1 MAGPPERPRSPFFKP
16 STPRSLVEVQSPGG
30 TKTLKKKAKPS
41 SEAKSGIGGTV
52 ANLVTCIVGS
62 GIVGVPFAL
71 REAGLVAGSCMVVL
85 CALLTD
91 KSLRMLIDTAKYA
104 DVPSYETLMEGE
116 FGLFVMLWLPVYSI
130 CECKCECEC
139 ECKCEP
145 LLTHMTYPLSHCK
158 SRLWSIRI
166 HLY

>member
-1 MAGPPERPRSPFFKP
+1 MAYIVLYSIVYCSILWHWIFNFKRNMAGPPERPRSPFFQP

-30 TKTLKKKAKPS
+30 TKTLKKKKAKPAS
-41 SEAKSGIGGTV
+41 DEAKSGIGGTV

-71 REAGLVAGSCMVVL
+71 REAGLVAGTGMVVL

-116 FGLFVMLWLPVYSI
+116 
-130 CECKCECEC
+130 
-139 ECKCEP
+139 
-145 LLTHMTYPLSHCK
+145 
-158 SRLWSIRI
+158 
-166 HLY
+166 

>member
-1 MAGPPERPRSPFFKP
+1 MAGPPERPRSPFFQP
-16 STPRSLVEVQSPGG
+16 STPRSLIEVQSPGG
-30 TKTLKKKAKPS
+30 TKTLKKKKAKPAS
-41 SEAKSGIGGTV
+41 DEAKSGIGGTV

-71 REAGLVAGSCMVVL
+71 REAGLVAGTGMVVL

-116 FGLFVMLWLPVYSI
+116 CLFCVYSS
-130 CECKCECEC
+130 CSQ
-139 ECKCEP
+139 P
-145 LLTHMTYPLSHCK
+145 MVQMQT
-158 SRLWSIRI
+158 
-166 HLY
+166 

>member
-1 MAGPPERPRSPFFKP
+1 MAVPPRAERPRSPFFKP

-30 TKTLKKKAKPS
+30 TKTLQKEKARPS
-41 SEAKSGIGGTV
+41 DEAKSGIGGTV

-91 KSLRMLIDTAKYA
+91 KSLRMLIDTARYA

-116 FGLFVMLWLPVYSI
+116 FCFCVCVLV
-130 CECKCECEC
+130 
-139 ECKCEP
+139 
-145 LLTHMTYPLSHCK
+145 
-158 SRLWSIRI
+158 
-166 HLY
+166 

>member
-1 MAGPPERPRSPFFKP
+1 MAVPPRAERPRSPFFKP

-30 TKTLKKKAKPS
+30 TKTLQKDKARPS
-41 SEAKSGIGGTV
+41 DETKSGIGGTV

-116 FGLFVMLWLPVYSI
+116 YSFCVCWCWCWCCNCVYVIYVPMSNAN
-130 CECKCECEC
+130 
-139 ECKCEP
+139 
-145 LLTHMTYPLSHCK
+145 
-158 SRLWSIRI
+158 R
-166 HLY
+166 

>member
-1 MAGPPERPRSPFFKP
+1 MACPPERPRSPFFKP
-16 STPRSLVEVQSPGG
+16 STPRSLIEVQSPGG

-41 SEAKSGIGGTV
+41 DEAKSGIGGTV

-71 REAGLVAGSCMVVL
+71 REAGLVAGTGMVVL

-116 FGLFVMLWLPVYSI
+116 FL
-130 CECKCECEC
+130 C
-139 ECKCEP
+139 
-145 LLTHMTYPLSHCK
+145 
-158 SRLWSIRI
+158 
-166 HLY
+166 

>member
-1 MAGPPERPRSPFFKP
+1 MAVPPRAERPRSPFFKP
-16 STPRSLVEVQSPGG
+16 STPARSLVEVQSPGG
-30 TKTLKKKAKPS
+30 TKTLQKDKARPPS
-41 SEAKSGIGGTV
+41 DETKSGIGGTV

-104 DVPSYETLMEGE
+104 DVPSYETLMEGG
-116 FGLFVMLWLPVYSI
+116 FLFLCVLVLV
-130 CECKCECEC
+130 
-139 ECKCEP
+139 
-145 LLTHMTYPLSHCK
+145 L
-158 SRLWSIRI
+158 
-166 HLY
+166 